1 MRASVFNVR
10 VPFEERDEVF
20 LMNTLTDG
28 QLLVSRD
35 VAALLDRYA
44 PEADPLVSSA
54 KPHADLSEEEREAV
68 ELLREHGFL
77 VENREAD
84 QHALDEYMAA
94 ARNDASRLNVT
105 VLTTLQCN
113 LACGYCYQGDRDDYN
128 KFADKMTLETASRV
142 SEWVADR
149 LDVVQPEELVLTF
162 FGGEPLL
169 NLPVMYELAER
180 VWEAT
185 SARGVTMHITIVT
198 NGLLLTPE
206 VVDRLE
212 PFGLYSVKI
221 TLDGDRDVHNR
232 MRPLRGGQG
241 SFDRIIQN
249 IRQVAG
255 RVKVGIGGNF
265 DETSVDS
272 YPALLDFLQDQ
283 PFVDRLVKVNFKPI
297 LRTSP
302 ATSNGVLPLLPVD
315 ASGKPLHGTCLTSV
329 GAGGGTAC
337 DTCAFLDDKMGFLRS
352 ETKRR
357 GLPTPDGIHG
367 GPCQVHHKHAYT
379 IGPDGS
385 LYGCPGFTGERAQA
399 VGHIDG
405 RVEAWRERN
414 RGRFEQLRP
423 WDQCGDCAF
432 IPVCAGGCVVAS
444 HTQLG
449 DMNAPT
455 CHKPSFESAL
465 ISLAQ
470 EIAGFSGG

>member
-1 MRASVFNVR
+1 MKPSVFNVR
-10 VPFEERDEVF
+10 VPFEERGDVF

-28 QLLVSRD
+28 QLLVSSD

-44 PEADPLVSSA
+44 AAPDSESPSE
-54 KPHADLSEEEREAV
+54 PHDDVSEEERDAV

-77 VENREAD
+77 VESREAD
-84 QHALDEYMAA
+84 RRALDEYMAA
-94 ARNDASRLNVT
+94 ARGDASRLNVT

-113 LACGYCYQGDRDDYN
+113 FACGYCYQGDRGDYN
-128 KFADKMTLETASRV
+128 TFADKMTLDTAARV
-142 SEWVADR
+142 ADWIADR
-149 LDVVQPEELVLTF
+149 LDVVRPEQLVLTF

-169 NLPVMYELAER
+169 NLPVMYDLAER
-180 VWEAT
+180 MWQAA
-185 SARGVTMHITIVT
+185 SARGVTLYITIIT
-198 NGLLLTPE
+198 NGWLLTPE
-206 VVDRLE
+206 VVDRLV
-212 PFGLYSVKI
+212 PYGLYSIKV

-241 SFDRIIQN
+241 TFDRIIQN
-249 IRQVAG
+249 IRQIAG

-272 YPALLDFLQDQ
+272 YPALLDFLMEQ
-283 PFVDRLVKVNFKPI
+283 PFVDSIVKVNFKPI
-297 LRTSP
+297 LRTDP
-302 ATSNGVLPLLPVD
+302 AMPKGVLPLLPVD
-315 ASGKPLHGTCLTSV
+315 ASGKPLNGTCLTSV

-337 DTCAFLDDKMGFLRS
+337 DTCAFLDDKMSLLRH

-379 IGPDGS
+379 IGPEGS
-385 LYGCPGFTGERAQA
+385 LYGCPGFTGERAQS

-405 RVEAWRERN
+405 RTDSWRERN
-414 RGRFEQLRP
+414 RERFERLQP

-432 IPVCAGGCVVAS
+432 IPVCAGGCLVAS

-455 CHKPSFESAL
+455 CHKASFESAL

-470 EIAGFSGG
+470 EVAGVSGG